1 MRLILLFCFVVFGC
15 YGQDSIQKKE
25 YKLTRKAFLLR
36 YAQGD
41 TLLEKVINFYFD
53 KRIDARNKLVALPV
67 GVVVT
72 SGSLLLY
79 EKAKTNQDKSL
90 TGFGVIFGV
99 AATAISIPLTI
110 KGLKIFRKYNRR
122 QLYMG
127 ILQVKAGA
135 MSSTDFL
142 NKILIQDVRE

>member
-15 YGQDSIQKKE
+15 YGQDSIQKKD

-41 TLLEKVINFYFD
+41 TLLVKAINFYFD

-79 EKAKTNQDKSL
+79 DKAKTNQDKSL

-99 AATAISIPLTI
+99 AATVISIPLTI
-110 KGLKIFRKYNRR
+110 KGLRILRKYNKR